1 MKKGIDVSR
10 WQGNVDFNKV
20 KKVGY
25 DFVIINAGYG
35 RYINQKDP
43 YFEQNYKNAKAA
55 GLGVGAYWYS
65 YATNASE
72 AKQEAQVFLQAIAGK
87 QFDYPVAYDIEDT
100 KQRGLSNSVIGDMID
115 AFCGHLEA
123 NGYYVCL
130 YSYADFLNNKVPAQ
144 CKQKYDVWVA
154 AFNVN
159 KPPYNSP
166 YGMWQYTSTG
176 GVSGVNGN
184 CDCNY
189 AYKDYPSII
198 KNAGLNKFPKP
209 VAKKEEPKKTEAK
222 KPETKTEEK
231 KPETTNTEEV
241 FGDLNGDGKVNVT
254 DLVKLAAHVKGKKML
269 KKPKK

>member
-87 QFDYPVAYDIEDT
+87 QFDYPVVYDIEDD
-100 KQRGLSNSVIGDMID
+100 KQRGLSNSVIGGMID

-123 NGYYVCL
+123 NGYYACL

-154 AFNVN
+154 AFNIN
-159 KPPYNSP
+159 KPPYNGT

-209 VAKKEEPKKTEAK
+209 VTKTEPKKTE
-222 KPETKTEEK
+222 TKTEPKVEEK

>member
-1 MKKGIDVSR
+1 MKKGIDVSK
-10 WQGNVDFNKV
+10 WQGNVDFTKV
-20 KKVGY
+20 KAVGY

-35 RYINQKDP
+35 RYASQKDP

-65 YATNASE
+65 YAVSAQE
-72 AKQEAQVFLQAIAGK
+72 AKQEAEVFLGVIKGK
-87 QFDYPVAYDIEDT
+87 QFDYPVCYDIEDN
-100 KQRGLSNSVIGDMID
+100 KQKGLSNSVIGSMID
-115 AFCGHLEA
+115 AFCGCLESH
-123 NGYYVCL
+123 GYYTSL

-154 AFNVN
+154 HFNVQ
-159 KPPYNSP
+159 KPSYNGS

-198 KNAGLNKFPKP
+198 KSAGLNGYKKPKTETKPKP
-209 VAKKEEPKKTEAK
+209 KEKDDTQKSKPKQTSTEF
-222 KPETKTEEK
+222 ER
-231 KPETTNTEEV
+231 
-241 FGDLNGDGKVNVT
+241 GDVNGDGKIDVT
-254 DLVKLAAHVKGKKML
+254 DLVKVAAHVKGKRPL
-269 KKPKK
+269 KK